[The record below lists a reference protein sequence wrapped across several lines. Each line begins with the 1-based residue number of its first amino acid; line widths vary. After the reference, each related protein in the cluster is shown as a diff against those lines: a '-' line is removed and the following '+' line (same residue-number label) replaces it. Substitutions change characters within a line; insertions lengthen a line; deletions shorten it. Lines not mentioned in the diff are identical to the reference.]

1 MLKKI
6 TNLNNWLILIFFPIS
21 ILSLI
26 LIFVLKPFLKIR
38 LGNIRSDRFGHYIK
52 NFELYLCDKKKNPKK
67 FLKTFDI
74 FFLSL
79 ESSNLYFKNI
89 CKKYI
94 RILPAHFFILTLKI
108 AEKSSFFKKNI
119 LDFRDYDYDPNNH
132 FDSAN
137 CQIKLNEEEIQAG
150 EKILEQ
156 VGINAN
162 DKIVCLSVR
171 DDMYMKKNNKTYDPD
186 HNWKF
191 RNSDLE
197 NYKLASNELTKLGYK
212 VVRVGK
218 DTELKISFENEKIFD
233 YSKSKIRSDFLDIY
247 LAYRCAFAFGDSS
260 AWMTA
265 PMAFRKH
272 LAYANY
278 IPFSHLHYY
287 SNKFTYIFKYY
298 FDEKLKKRLNINEIF
313 ERKLHYLYSK
323 ELKKSKIKIK
333 DNSPE
338 DILRLVLEVESKY
351 TGKFKKDP
359 ENELRNKNFKF
370 FLNNN
375 AFLKKNLNNSFELK
389 SSCEKY
395 FLKNNFYTN

>member
-6 TNLNNWLILIFFPIS
+6 KNLNNWAILILFPIS
-21 ILSLI
+21 ILFLV
-26 LIFVLKPFLKIR
+26 LIFIFKPFLKIR
-38 LGNIRSDRFGHYIK
+38 LGNILSYRFGHYVK
-52 NFELYLCDKKKNPKK
+52 NLILYLCEKKKNPKK

-89 CKKYI
+89 CKRHV
-94 RILPAHFFILTLKI
+94 RILPAQFFYLPLKI
-108 AEKSSFFKKNI
+108 AEKFSFFKKNI
-119 LDFRDYDYDPNNH
+119 LDFRDYDFDQNNH
-132 FDSAN
+132 FDAIN
-137 CQIKLNEEEIQAG
+137 CQLKLSEEEIQAG
-150 EKILEQ
+150 EKLFEQ

-171 DDMYMKKNNKTYDPD
+171 DDMYMKKHNKSYNPN
-186 HNWKF
+186 HMWKF
-191 RNSDLE
+191 RNSNLE

-218 DTELKISFENEKIFD
+218 DTEFKISFENEKIFD
-233 YSKSKIRSDFLDIY
+233 YSKSNIRSDFLDIY
-247 LAYRCAFAFGDSS
+247 LAYRCVFAFGDSS

-298 FDEKLKKRLNINEIF
+298 FDEKLNNRLSINEIF
-313 ERKLHYLYSK
+313 ERKLHYLYSD
-323 ELKKSKIKIK
+323 ELKKNQIKIV

-351 TGKFKKDP
+351 TGKFKNDP
-359 ENELRNKNFKF
+359 ENELLNKNFKF

-375 AFLKKNLNNSFELK
+375 AFLKKDLNNSFELK
-389 SSCEKY
+389 SSCEKN